1 MKKKSRAMK
10 EDFLHYLWKHQ
21 LFSERGLKTTA
32 GKHVYV
38 KNTGKHNDLEG
49 PDFLNATIEIEG
61 LVWFGH
67 VEIHV
72 KSSDW
77 YLHNHQ
83 NDSNYHCVVLHVVW
97 EDDVEVFD
105 KGNEPLITLEISQF
119 ITKRVLE
126 NYERLFSKNAYWIL
140 CEPFISP
147 MDDFFLN
154 AWKTRLHV
162 ERLEDKSKLINTLLV
177 ASNSNYE
184 AVLFVLLMKA
194 FGSKINGD
202 AFLELAQTVT
212 FSLIMKERHD
222 ALRLNALLF
231 GQAGFLDAQIEDA
244 YYINLQREYHYL
256 RHKHKIQGMPKKRFQ
271 LFKIRPSNFP
281 TIRIAQICAMYHKYQ
296 NLFSQL
302 MSFTRLEEFYKLFD
316 VRLDAYW
323 STHYTFQKVSPRRVK
338 KITKSFVDLIVI
350 NVIIPLK
357 FNYLKRRNVAF
368 DEEGFD
374 LLRQIKSEKN
384 AIVDKFSELGIASSS
399 AFDSQA
405 LLQLKNNYC
414 AKKRCLHCAIGMC
427 ILKKV

>member
-1 MKKKSRAMK
+1 MK

-21 LFSERGLKTTA
+21 LFSERGLLTTT

-77 YLHNHQ
+77 YLHEHQ
-83 NDSNYHCVVLHVVW
+83 NDANYHCVVLHVVW

-105 KGNEPLITLEISQF
+105 KGNGPLITLEISQF

-126 NYERLFSKNAYWIL
+126 NYERLFSKNASWIL
-140 CEPFISP
+140 CEPFISSV
-147 MDDFFLN
+147 DAFFLN
-154 AWKTRLHV
+154 SWKTKLYV
-162 ERLEDKSKLINTLLV
+162 ERLEDKSKLIDTLLL
-177 ASNSNYE
+177 ASNTDYE
-184 AVLFVLLMKA
+184 AVLFVLLMKV
-194 FGSKINGD
+194 FGLKINGD

-212 FSLIMKERHD
+212 FSMVKKERHD

-231 GQAGFLDAQIEDA
+231 GQAGFLDAQIEDT
-244 YYINLQREYHYL
+244 YYMNLQMEYRYL
-256 RHKHKIQGMPKKRFQ
+256 KHKYKIQAMPNKRFQ

-281 TIRIAQICAMYHKYQ
+281 TIRIAQICAIYHEYQ

-302 MSFTRLEEFYKLFD
+302 INFTRLEEFYKLFD
-316 VRLDAYW
+316 VRLHAYW
-323 STHYTFQKVSPRRVK
+323 KTHYTFQKVSPRRVK

-357 FNYLKRRNVAF
+357 FNYLKRSNVAF

-384 AIVDKFSELGIASSS
+384 AIVDKFSELGVVSDS
-399 AFDSQA
+399 AFDSQS
-405 LLQLKNNYC
+405 LLQLKSNYC
-414 AKKRCLHCAIGMC
+414 AKKRCLYCAIGMRV
-427 ILKKV
+427 LKKV